1 MPELRITVRS
11 TVSFAHLNSRIHVP
25 FSHLQSE
32 GDIGMVMASSREV
45 DVDRSRTAYQN
56 FHTDWDKRVA
66 DEAQLL
72 RRLKA
77 DFIFSNVGYLPL
89 AGAQLAGIANAALCS
104 LNWADI
110 YRHYCGENGI
120 VTQIQSCYA
129 NAEAFLRATPGMTMS
144 DLSNLIPVA
153 PIAAIGTNRR
163 KEINR
168 KLSLA
173 STENL
178 VLVSM
183 GGITDRLP
191 IESWPRIEGTKL
203 LVQQNW
209 RVQHPDAI
217 VFETLQMS
225 FSDLLASC
233 DALICKPGYGSF
245 VEAACSGTP
254 MLYVNRPDWPESAAL
269 VAWLQQHGVCREVSR
284 DSLEQGKIAETLA
297 EIWDA
302 KHLKPVTPKGATQVA
317 EWLANKL
324 N

>member
-1 MPELRITVRS
+1 MPALRITLRS
-11 TVSFAHLNSRIHVP
+11 TVPLAHLNSRIHVP
-25 FSHLQSE
+25 FAHLQSE
-32 GDIGMVMASSREV
+32 GDIGMVMASSLEV
-45 DVDRSRTAYQN
+45 DVCRSRAAYQN
-56 FHTDWDKRVA
+56 FHAEWDKRVA

-72 RRLKA
+72 HELKA
-77 DFIFSNVGYLPL
+77 DFVFSNVGYLPL

-110 YRHYCGENGI
+110 YRHYCDKDEI
-120 VTQIQSCYA
+120 AAQIQSCYA
-129 NAEAFLRATPGMTMS
+129 NVGAFLRATPGMAMS

-163 KEINR
+163 EEINR
-168 KLSLA
+168 KLNLENK
-173 STENL
+173 ENL

-191 IESWPRIEGTKL
+191 IESWPRIDGAKL

-209 RVQHPDAI
+209 QVQHPDAI
-217 VFETLQMS
+217 VFETLRMS

-245 VEAACSGTP
+245 VEAACSGVP
-254 MLYVNRPDWPESAAL
+254 ILYVSRPDWPESTAL
-269 VAWLQQHGVCREVSR
+269 VAWLQQHGVCREVSL
-284 DSLEQGKIAETLA
+284 DSLAQGKIAGTLE
-297 EIWDA
+297 EILGV
-302 KHLKPVTPKGATQVA
+302 KHPEPVIPKGAMQVA